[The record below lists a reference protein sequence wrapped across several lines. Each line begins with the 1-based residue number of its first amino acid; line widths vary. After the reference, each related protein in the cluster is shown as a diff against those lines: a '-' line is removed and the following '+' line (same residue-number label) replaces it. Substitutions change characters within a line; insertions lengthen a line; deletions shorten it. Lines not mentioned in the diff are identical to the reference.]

1 VSRAAVGSALFVLV
15 GPGVE
20 LVLAPWVLTGFEVG
34 DDLPGAWPLRALGGL
49 VVAGALV
56 VLADAF
62 RRFVR
67 EGEGTPSPLAP
78 PAIPVRGGVY
88 GWLRHPMYTAATVG
102 LVGEALLLRQPILLA
117 AAGLYSVTMS
127 LMVRYFEEPLLRR
140 RFGEHWRSRG
150 GGGLANLLENDS

>member
-1 VSRAAVGSALFVLV
+1 MSRAAVGSALFALV

-34 DDLPGAWPLRALGGL
+34 DDLPDSWWLRTLGGL
-49 VVAGALV
+49 LLAAALG
-56 VLADAF
+56 VLIDAF
-62 RRFVR
+62 LRFVR

-78 PAIPVRGGVY
+78 PANPVRGGVY
-88 GWLRHPMYTAATVG
+88 GWLRHPMYVAATFG

-117 AAGLYSVTMS
+117 AAGLYSVTMV

-140 RFGEHWRSRG
+140 RFGERWRSRG
-150 GGGLANLLENDS
+150 GVG